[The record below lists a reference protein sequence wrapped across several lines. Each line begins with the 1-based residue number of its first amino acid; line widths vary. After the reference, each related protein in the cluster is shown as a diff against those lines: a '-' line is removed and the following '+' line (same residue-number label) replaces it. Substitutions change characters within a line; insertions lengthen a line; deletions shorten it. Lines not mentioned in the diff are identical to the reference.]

1 MGKKRVSYIRKGKKK
16 KINPLVP
23 KGYKMNK
30 KTGLIKRKK

>member
-1 MGKKRVSYIRKGKKK
+1 MPKRVTYVKGKRKK